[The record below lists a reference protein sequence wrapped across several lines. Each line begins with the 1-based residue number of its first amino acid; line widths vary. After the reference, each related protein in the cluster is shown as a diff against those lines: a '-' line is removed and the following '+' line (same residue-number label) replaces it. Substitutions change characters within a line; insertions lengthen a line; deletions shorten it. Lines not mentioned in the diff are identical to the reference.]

1 MVDEFVDDDV
11 AKVEI
16 DNKEFLGS
24 SLNFFDRGVLF
35 FYKEDRSFRL
45 VGQTMVMWDFTS

>member
-1 MVDEFVDDDV
+1 MMHDKYFKGRLYNGECKSEDFVHDEV

-24 SLNFFDRGVLF
+24 FSNFFDTGVKF
-35 FYKEDRSFRL
+35 KP
-45 VGQTMVMWDFTS
+45 